1 MPDLYDITFDNQV
14 KDILPPDKRTV
25 NFVTL
30 LQSAAKPLQYVRD
43 LILGSYKTGATAP
56 AYVVGVYAKY
66 DQVIYNNSVY
76 ESLVDGN
83 NVAPTDLTKWR
94 IIQQN
99 FIGVDERIL
108 YNGTKLILE
117 YALNKWFDTTFLQ
130 PPLVS
135 DIYLTTNPTL
145 LSVFRVGITEDE
157 SSSVGAYAS
166 SENVFN
172 DYSFAPNIGLTINI
186 PVAVYTAL
194 GADAATREAIVRN
207 FVDKYITT
215 GVFYEIDT
223 Y

>member
-1 MPDLYDITFDNQV
+1 MPDLYDINFDNQV
-14 KDILPPDKRTV
+14 QDLIPPDKRTT

-30 LQSAAKPLQYVRD
+30 LQSVAKPLQYVRD
-43 LILGSYKTGATAP
+43 LIFDSYKKGATAP
-56 AYVVGVYAKY
+56 DYVAGVYAKY
-66 DQVIYNNSVY
+66 DQVVYNKSVY

-83 NVAPTDLTKWR
+83 NVAPSDLTKWKL
-94 IIQQN
+94 IQAN

-108 YNGTKLILE
+108 YNGGKLILE

-145 LSVFRVGITEDE
+145 LSVFRVGYSEDE
-157 SSSVGAYAS
+157 SSSVADFAS

-172 DYSFAPNIGLTINI
+172 DYLFTPSIGLTINI
-186 PVAVYTAL
+186 PVAVFNAL
-194 GADAATREAIVRN
+194 GADDATREAVVRN
-207 FVDKYITT
+207 FADKYVIT
-215 GVFYEIDT
+215 GVFYDIQT